1 MISYQRKTIDLK
13 SPGSFLKGNHDNV
26 PNLFEEA
33 KRTITQANEIKQSQV
48 WESREDLLGALK
60 DAGLTYSKQIC
71 GHEVPKSAVV
81 QKRHTKK
88 GMTYYIH
95 TNLTFMGKEIN
106 LVPNGHFTE
115 EDDDKKIIAVMKDAE
130 RVRDEALQLF
140 ASREWEDV
148 DSVINELV
156 KVGLKRVNGTKKLEV
171 RKNANENHQEF
182 IKSVKENDGTRS
194 TVEET
199 TIAEESFRY
208 SEETQEFCSKYAE
221 FFESGNIYET
231 EEGNAFAGV

>member
-1 MISYQRKTIDLK
+1 
-13 SPGSFLKGNHDNV
+13 
-26 PNLFEEA
+26 
-33 KRTITQANEIKQSQV
+33 
-48 WESREDLLGALK
+48 
-60 DAGLTYSKQIC
+60 
-71 GHEVPKSAVV
+71 
-81 QKRHTKK
+81 
-88 GMTYYIH
+88 
-95 TNLTFMGKEIN
+95 MGKEIY
-106 LVPNGHFTE
+106 LVPNGSFTE
-115 EDDDKKIIAVMKDAE
+115 EDGDKKIIAVMKDAE

-148 DSVINELV
+148 DSVIDELV
-156 KVGLKRVNGTKKLEV
+156 KVGLKRVNGIEKLEV

-208 SEETQEFCSKYAE
+208 SEETEEFCSKYAE

-231 EEGNAFAGV
+231 EEGSVFAGV